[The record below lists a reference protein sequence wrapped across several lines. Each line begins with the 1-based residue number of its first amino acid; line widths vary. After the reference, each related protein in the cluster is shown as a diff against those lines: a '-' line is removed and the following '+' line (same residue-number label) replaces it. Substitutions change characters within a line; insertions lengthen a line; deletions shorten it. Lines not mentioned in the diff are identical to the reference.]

1 MIKRLLAVAFIFIC
15 ASVAWAILAGAI
27 DSRTNSSD
35 ERLRSRVQSAWGAP
49 QTQFAPLAEY
59 WVSVPTRSVIY
70 DKNDKQ
76 KETVEKI
83 QQVGHSF
90 FPAASDVAVGL
101 DLEYRQ
107 KGLLWYSTYK
117 VGFQGDYEFKNP
129 DTAAHKIYIS
139 LKLPAAQAIYDDLQF
154 TVDGRTVEPVIEA
167 EKASVNMTLAPLE
180 AVRLRVRYRS
190 QGLDSWSYS
199 FGENVNSVQ
208 NFHLRMAT
216 DFKDIDFPDNTLSP
230 SEKRR
235 AGPGWQLDWNYK
247 NLLSGYRIAMAMPAK
262 LQPGPLASEI
272 SFFAPISLFFFFFV
286 IFILTVTRDIELHPM
301 NYFFLAAA
309 FFAFHLLLAYL
320 VDHLDLYLSFTI
332 ASVVSVLLVVT
343 YLRIVVGTRF
353 ALREAAL
360 AQSVYLVLFSFA
372 FFFRGYTGLSI
383 TVGAI
388 LTLFVAMQM
397 TGKVRWAQKFRS
409 GAMPPPL
416 PANQ

>member
-1 MIKRLLAVAFIFIC
+1 MIKRLLAVAFIFTC